1 MSTRSID
8 GIQYG
13 RMLMGGAA
21 LLAAHAEELNAMN
34 VFPVSDGDTGS
45 NMSRTLEGG
54 LAKLDL
60 EREGLSIGATSKKF
74 ARGALLSARGNS
86 GVILS
91 QIFAGI
97 NEKLSAYDEAGAL
110 ELAEAYKSG
119 ISKSY
124 GAVQHP
130 TEGTI
135 LTVFRESTEHA
146 AGQINEDSTVEDFF
160 EALVEEG
167 RRSLER
173 TKDLLPV
180 LAESGV
186 VDSGGAGYLYL
197 AEGMY
202 EVLTG
207 KPVDYVSTQKHE
219 QAEVDIDRFTR
230 DSILEFGYC
239 TEFFLRLMTAKVNP
253 DAFEIGT
260 LLEDLRELG
269 GESVVAYKQDDIVKV
284 HVHTMTPG
292 LILSRMQ
299 KYGEFLTVKIENMS
313 LGHNESVAGLTP
325 DTPKIRKP
333 FAVVAVAMGEGIA
346 EEFTALGADL
356 IIRSGPSENPSIE
369 DFLEAFR
376 RCESEDILVFP
387 NHKNI
392 MLAANS
398 AARLYADAKVHVIE
412 CKSVMQGYSGLS
424 VLTPGITDVE
434 ELVSDAERAARDT
447 ADFEI
452 TRTVRDAEIEGKIIR
467 EGEYIAISR
476 GKIAADA
483 DTPEAAVLA
492 ALETADADLCELLTI
507 FAGKDVT
514 EEKKTAL
521 LTALEEQFEDLEVV
535 MLDGGQEIYDYYAAL
550 E

>member
-1 MSTRSID
+1 MSTKTID
-8 GIQYG
+8 GIRYG
-13 RMLMGGAA
+13 RMLLGGTA

-54 LAKLDL
+54 LAQLDL
-60 EREGLSIGATSKKF
+60 EQETMSIGAASKKF
-74 ARGALLSARGNS
+74 AKGALLSARGNS

-97 NEKLSAYDEAGAL
+97 NEHLSEYDEVGAL

-119 ISKSY
+119 ITKSY
-124 GAVQHP
+124 AAVQHP

-135 LTVFRESTEHA
+135 LTVFRESTEYA
-146 AGQINEDSTVEDFF
+146 AGRIDGDSSVEDFY

-167 RRSLER
+167 RRSLEG

-180 LAESGV
+180 LAEAGV

-202 EVLTG
+202 ETLTG
-207 KPVDYVSTQKHE
+207 KPVEYTPVQKHE

-230 DSILEFGYC
+230 DSVLEFGYC
-239 TEFFLRLMTAKVNP
+239 TEFFLRLMTAKVDP

-260 LLEDLRELG
+260 VLEDLRELG

-313 LGHNESVAGLTP
+313 LGHNESVAGPTP
-325 DTPKIRKP
+325 DAPKIRKP
-333 FAVVAVAMGEGIA
+333 FAVVAVAMGDGIA

-376 RCESEDILVFP
+376 RCEAEDILVFP

-392 MLAANS
+392 MLAADS
-398 AARLYADAKVHVIE
+398 AARLYPDAKVHVIE
-412 CKSVMQGYSGLS
+412 CKSVMQGYCGLA

-434 ELVSDAERAARDT
+434 ELVADAERAARGSE
-447 ADFEI
+447 DFEI
-452 TRTVRDAEIEGKIIR
+452 TRAIRSAEIEGRSVR
-467 EGEYIAISR
+467 EGDYIAISR

-483 DTPEAAVLA
+483 ETPEQAVLA

-514 EEKKTAL
+514 EERKAAL
-521 LTALEEQFEDLEVV
+521 QSELEERFEDLEVV
-535 MLDGGQEIYDYYAAL
+535 MLDGGQETYDYYAAL